1 MLEAR
6 GGLQRNGAIGAATAG
21 RTFRLAD
28 RRGIVGVIGMEPE
41 VKRDGVGKKYFT
53 TIEAAAFM
61 GFAPYTLRKWRC
73 AGRGEGPKY
82 FKVHSR
88 VRYAREDL
96 EKFLTSSPRR

>member
-1 MLEAR
+1 MK
-6 GGLQRNGAIGAATAG
+6 
-21 RTFRLAD
+21 
-28 RRGIVGVIGMEPE
+28 PE
-41 VKRDGVGKKYFT
+41 VKQDGVGKKYFT

-61 GFAPYTLRKWRC
+61 GFASYTLRKWRC

-82 FKVHSR
+82 FKVRSR